1 MALQRALEDLVYAM
15 NFWAALYGLV
25 PPGNDYQVSFVWDD
39 SIIVDAEEERQTD
52 RQDVAMGVMSL
63 AEYRSKWYGETLEEA
78 AKSLPEPVLVEE

>member
-52 RQDVAMGVMSL
+52 RQEYFS
-63 AEYRSKWYGETLEEA
+63 AELCSK
-78 AKSLPEPVLVEE
+78 